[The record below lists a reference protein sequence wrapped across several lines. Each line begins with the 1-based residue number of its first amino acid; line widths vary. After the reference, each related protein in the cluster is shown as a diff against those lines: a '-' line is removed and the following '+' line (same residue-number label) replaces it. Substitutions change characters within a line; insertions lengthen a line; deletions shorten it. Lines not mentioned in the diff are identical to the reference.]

1 MIENFTDI
9 GVRISDQ
16 MDKLDLKQVDICR
29 ITGIS
34 KNAMSN
40 YVNGNRV
47 PDTMAIY
54 NCPRY

>member
-40 YVNGNRV
+40 YVNGNRA